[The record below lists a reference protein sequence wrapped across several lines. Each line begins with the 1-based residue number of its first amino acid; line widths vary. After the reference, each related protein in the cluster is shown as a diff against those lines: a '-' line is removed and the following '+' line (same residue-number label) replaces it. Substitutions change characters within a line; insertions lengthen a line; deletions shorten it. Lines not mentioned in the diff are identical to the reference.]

1 MVLSIHRH
9 KHFPEGY
16 RLPLCSIDILPFGIG
31 EKMLC
36 QLLRLVGHDLEGQPC
51 LGIIFLLI
59 LQLSH
64 CGCFL
69 IPKTYE
75 EILFKNCPV
84 LFWMK
89 VILRGDGHCFFVPA
103 VKRGSHNN
111 YRKYRAQRICDH
123 HGKPEAYGC
132 AEDKA

>member
-1 MVLSIHRH
+1 MVLFIHRH

-16 RLPLCSIDILPFGIG
+16 RLPLCIIDILPFGIG

-51 LGIIFLLI
+51 FGIIFLLI
-59 LQLSH
+59 LKLSH
-64 CGCFL
+64 CGCLL

-103 VKRGSHNN
+103 VKRGSHYHDREN
-111 YRKYRAQRICDH
+111 RAEGIGYH
-123 HGKPEAYGC
+123 HGEPEAYGSTEEI
-132 AEDKA
+132 A